1 MSVRS
6 MIPVLR
12 HIQLYISIYLRFRRH
27 YMFHQSLHQLDG
39 RPAGISVQ
47 LTFEKALVLILS
59 WHLKLVLGRTLVSE
73 PFFSGQGLDSPT

>member
-1 MSVRS
+1 
-6 MIPVLR
+6 
-12 HIQLYISIYLRFRRH
+12 
-27 YMFHQSLHQLDG
+27 MFHQSLHQLDG

-73 PFFSGQGLDSPT
+73 PFFFLSRIRFPYIVAQILGEQHAHII

>member
-1 MSVRS
+1 
-6 MIPVLR
+6 
-12 HIQLYISIYLRFRRH
+12 
-27 YMFHQSLHQLDG
+27 MFHQSLHQLDG

-73 PFFSGQGLDSPT
+73 PFFFLVKD

>member
-1 MSVRS
+1 
-6 MIPVLR
+6 
-12 HIQLYISIYLRFRRH
+12 
-27 YMFHQSLHQLDG
+27 MFHQSLHQLDG

-47 LTFEKALVLILS
+47 LTSEKALVLILS